1 MRIVF
6 TSHRKKFLFLININN
21 KIMEKLNKIL
31 EWQKNKPKNNKQWAD
46 DVKQENL
53 DVKFDYQLKEMEKSH
68 QDKIPK
74 VQKDLDKFDNW
85 SDAVKYELTEQ
96 FEQMFKDAKIE
107 TDKKLEGKALQEWID
122 EDNPLRQ
129 AVEAQAD
136 VMKDF
141 LDAEGISIVLSSLAI
156 IFNTVLWYCLLALS
170 VLRSI
175 GIFFF

>member
-1 MRIVF
+1 
-6 TSHRKKFLFLININN
+6 
-21 KIMEKLNKIL
+21 MEKLNKIL

-122 EDNPLRQ
+122 EEFTSQHFYYKWKKVKLEQSVERIKKERELRGKGFVVANKGNDKNPVDVSNI
-129 AVEAQAD
+129 VED
-136 VMKDF
+136 KIRHI
-141 LDAEGISIVLSSLAI
+141 LG
-156 IFNTVLWYCLLALS
+156 
-170 VLRSI
+170 
-175 GIFFF
+175 